1 MHTRSARF
9 SAIVASVTLC
19 CAGASRAQ
27 IAWDEIGQG
36 DLSSLYSEPT
46 PVAVSPGDNFI
57 YANMGEG
64 ATGIDRDFFT
74 ITVPAGHAL
83 SSIWIDFYFG
93 DDPIGFFGM
102 VIGPAF
108 AIEPEKAT
116 PDDVDGYVLF
126 GTAGLNVPGTDV
138 LPRMPLIHEPPR
150 FTVPLGPG
158 QYSFWV
164 QQLDGL
170 ADYGL
175 NFVIDVPGP
184 GVFGLF
190 GVALPV
196 ALARRRVR
204 AMPERLPHHSP
215 NKPG

>member
-1 MHTRSARF
+1 VPAKVVSVALVFVACDAAR
-9 SAIVASVTLC
+9 AA
-19 CAGASRAQ
+19 

-36 DLSSLYSEPT
+36 DLSNFFNAPT
-46 PVAVSPGDNFI
+46 PVPVELGDNFI
-57 YANMGEG
+57 YANMGES

-74 ITVPAGHAL
+74 ITVPSGHILA
-83 SSIWIDFYFG
+83 SITIDFYFG
-93 DDPIGFFGM
+93 DDPIGFFGI
-102 VIGPAF
+102 VLGPSF
-108 AIEPEKAT
+108 AVEPDKAT

-158 QYSFWV
+158 RYSFWV

-184 GVFGLF
+184 GAFGLCAA
-190 GVALPV
+190 VAPMMLV
-196 ALARRRVR
+196 RRRGLG
-204 AMPERLPHHSP
+204 ASE
-215 NKPG
+215 NGPG